1 MQCIFNMCR
10 RVLVSVNF
18 KGNLQFGSRYH
29 NRSCCMLH
37 VQVNQ
42 RPTAKLPTCASLVTV
57 PVRASRRLLM
67 KLNQSG
73 EAAENIKELQL
84 ESAQAQA
91 ELERKE
97 LEEKKEEERTELE
110 RIEKERGELER
121 KEAVMKEDESE
132 EAEVTLS
139 PLDDEAAAAP
149 NDSADGATAT
159 VSPTDGTPDVTAAS
173 QAVDAGMDSLEDYDG
188 STAAAAMYTSVQV
201 GDGPLV
207 DGDACAAPSSST
219 SGSGAVVSE
228 ERAEQNETR

>member
-97 LEEKKEEERTELE
+97 LEEKKEKERIELE
-110 RIEKERGELER
+110 RT
-121 KEAVMKEDESE
+121 EAVMKEDESE

-188 STAAAAMYTSVQV
+188 STAAAAMYVSVQV
-201 GDGPLV
+201 GDEALV